1 MYKTAFAKRGLSVL
15 VSLLLALGCCVIAAA
30 AEDAPHYVVLG
41 DSIAFGSGL
50 SNPRQAVYGRIVA
63 DTNGYAYDNFA
74 VPGHTTQNLLQR
86 MQNEQVKTAIAD
98 ADIISISIGGN
109 NFLLGNLNALLYDA
123 IVKEDYTRFDEI
135 ADRFYDDLQQI
146 IETIRQLNPDAA
158 ILLQT
163 IYNPQTGYVGEVYQQ
178 GANRFNDLFRQY
190 AAEHPE
196 GILLVDVAQVLTDSD
211 RDFAEDRIHPSAV
224 GNEKIAR
231 AVLQTLFD
239 NGLGTQTTPVIAEAG
254 RDMHGTGAFTWFV
267 QFYGGLFHLLS
278 VVRHFFISVFAR

>member
-15 VSLLLALGCCVIAAA
+15 MSLLLALGCCVIAAA

-109 NFLLGNLNALLYDA
+109 NFLLLKNGDGF
-123 IVKEDYTRFDEI
+123 TM
-135 ADRFYDDLQQI
+135 
-146 IETIRQLNPDAA
+146 
-158 ILLQT
+158 
-163 IYNPQTGYVGEVYQQ
+163 
-178 GANRFNDLFRQY
+178 FNDAKVINQGVAIDNEVLIDYIVEDLGGTIGEEY
-190 AAEHPE
+190 ADLY
-196 GILLVDVAQVLTDSD
+196 GQGRITVTDG
-211 RDFAEDRIHPSAV
+211 E
-224 GNEKIAR
+224 
-231 AVLQTLFD
+231 
-239 NGLGTQTTPVIAEAG
+239 
-254 RDMHGTGAFTWFV
+254 
-267 QFYGGLFHLLS
+267 
-278 VVRHFFISVFAR
+278 